1 MKSKSRIVIL
11 ALFSLILGACRR
23 QPLATQPPTV
33 TPLMGKLTFAGS
45 TTLQPLV
52 AKIGDAFQKANPQVT
67 LDIAAGGSVVG
78 IQAVHDGSVDI
89 GMASRAL
96 TEAEAEGITQYQIA
110 TDVIA
115 IVVHPDN
122 PVQNLTLEQLRGI
135 YMGDITNWQEV
146 GGPDQPIV
154 PVARE
159 KSSGTRGAFD
169 ELVLEKQEPAAANLR
184 TAVTA
189 GDVAALVSKDA
200 SAIGYLGFG
209 NMEPSVKAIQINGVA
224 PSEAAAAQKT
234 YPLTRPLILL
244 TGPLSQPLANE
255 FIAFA
260 LSAEGQK
267 LVEEF
272 GWVPVK

>member
-1 MKSKSRIVIL
+1 MKKLIGFFLIALL
-11 ALFSLILGACRR
+11 ALEACQR
-23 QPLATQPPTV
+23 QPVTTQPPTV
-33 TPLMGKLTFAGS
+33 TPLIGKLTFAGS
-45 TTLQPLV
+45 TTLQPLI
-52 AKIGDAFQKANPQVT
+52 AKIGDTFQEANPQVT

-96 TEAEAEGITQYQIA
+96 SAEEAQGINQFQIA

-122 PVQNLTLEQLRGI
+122 LVENLTIEQLADI
-135 YMGDITNWQEV
+135 YMGKITNWKDV
-146 GGPDQPIV
+146 GGPDETII

-169 ELVLEKQEPAAANLR
+169 ELVLEKQEPTAPGLR
-184 TAVTA
+184 TTVTA
-189 GDVAALVSKDA
+189 GDMAALVSSDVA
-200 SAIGYLGFG
+200 AIGYVGFG
-209 NMEPSVKAIQINGVA
+209 NLEPSVKAIQINGVA
-224 PSEAAAAQKT
+224 PSEVAAAQKT
-234 YPLTRPLILL
+234 YPLTRPLLLL
-244 TGPLSQPLANE
+244 TGPLSQPLAND
-255 FIAFA
+255 FINFT

-272 GWVPVK
+272 GWAPVK

>member
-1 MKSKSRIVIL
+1 MKKWSVLIVVIL
-11 ALFSLILGACRR
+11 MVGLWGCQR
-23 QPLATQPPTV
+23 QPAVPQQPTV
-33 TPLMGKLTFAGS
+33 TPLIGKLTFAGS

-52 AKIGDAFQKANPQVT
+52 AKVGDAFQTINPQVT

-96 TEAEAEGITQYQIA
+96 TAEESEGITQYQVA

-115 IVVHPDN
+115 IIVHPDN
-122 PVQNLTLEQLRGI
+122 PVENLTIEQLYDI
-135 YMGDITNWQEV
+135 YMGNITNWSEV
-146 GGPDQPIV
+146 GGQEGAIV
-154 PVARE
+154 PVTRE
-159 KSSGTRGAFD
+159 TSSGTRGAFD
-169 ELVLEKQEPAAANLR
+169 ELVLEKQEPAAPALR

-189 GDVAALVSKDA
+189 GDMAAWISSDV
-200 SAIGYLGFG
+200 SAIGYVGFG
-209 NMEPSVKAIQINGVA
+209 NLDSSLKAIGINGVM
-224 PSEAAAAQKT
+224 PSDSTAADGS

-255 FIAFA
+255 FINFA
-260 LSAEGQK
+260 LSTDGQK

>member
-67 LDIAAGGSVVG
+67 LDNAAGGSVVG